1 MAVGGVPRVRP
12 APFAGASV
20 RDLRARATTLDV
32 WAFLLP
38 AISFVEVRLVGRLIV
53 SELLALAILPWLLR
67 SPDRLRVPRWLLALW
82 AAWLV
87 SQVLTDVVVGSAFV
101 DWARGWAA
109 IIFTLIDLTVILALV
124 STPNRGR
131 IFAFGLAVGGI
142 LTYVFA
148 PTPNA
153 LADPW
158 KWAFAGPIGFALA
171 AALSGVMGER
181 RPWLAV
187 TVFAAFGVLSAFL
200 LYRSLSGVALLT
212 AAYLLFAAV
221 VAGRNQFRL
230 RRPAQA
236 AGGLIFYGAAA
247 LAIYLSLGAA
257 AAGGLFGQAAKER
270 FEDQSGAVTASSPLP
285 VPSPVASTPAGTST
299 PVPTSSTV
307 SGSNPLGVLI
317 GGRSEILTSPRAI
330 LDSPIL
336 GHGSWAK
343 DPKYVELQRRE
354 LIEMGVP
361 NGNEP
366 GDPALIPTHSYLLG
380 SWVWAGLAGGVFWLA
395 IAAIVLWLIAKLYT
409 STVALSP
416 LIVFATTW
424 LLWNIAFSPYGNTQR
439 LYATFAIALCLLGL
453 RLVEQIPATSQ
464 DNPDLRSRP
473 SGA

>member
-1 MAVGGVPRVRP
+1 M
-12 APFAGASV
+12 
-20 RDLRARATTLDV
+20 
-32 WAFLLP
+32 WAFILP
-38 AISFVEVRLVGRLIV
+38 AISFLEIRLVGRLIV
-53 SELLALAILPWLLR
+53 SELLALAIVPWLLR
-67 SPDRLRVPRWLLALW
+67 SPDRIRVPRWLFILW
-82 AAWLV
+82 GAWLV
-87 SQVLTDVVVGSAFV
+87 SQIVTDVVVGSTFV

-109 IIFTLIDLTVILALV
+109 IVFTLIDLTVILALV
-124 STPNRGR
+124 STPKRAR
-131 IFAFGLAVGGI
+131 IFACGLAVGGI
-142 LTYVFA
+142 LSYVFA

-171 AALSGVMGER
+171 AVLSGVMGQR

-187 TVFAAFGVLSAFL
+187 TVFAAFGVVNAFL

-221 VAGRNQFRL
+221 VTARKRSRLGASARATAGV
-230 RRPAQA
+230 A
-236 AGGLIFYGAAA
+236 FYGAAA
-247 LAIYLSLGAA
+247 LAVYVTLGAA
-257 AAGGLFGQAAKER
+257 AAGGLFGLAAQEK
-270 FEDQSGAVTASSPLP
+270 FDDQSGAVTASSPVPVSSAPSLSSSAGASPP
-285 VPSPVASTPAGTST
+285 VPI
-299 PVPTSSTV
+299 SSSV

-343 DPKYVELQRRE
+343 DPKYVELQRQG

-395 IAAIVLWLIAKLYT
+395 IAAIALWLVAKLYT

-416 LIVFATTW
+416 LIMFSTTW

-453 RLVEQIPATSQ
+453 RLIGQIPAASR
-464 DNPDLRSRP
+464 DDLIRP
-473 SGA
+473 NV